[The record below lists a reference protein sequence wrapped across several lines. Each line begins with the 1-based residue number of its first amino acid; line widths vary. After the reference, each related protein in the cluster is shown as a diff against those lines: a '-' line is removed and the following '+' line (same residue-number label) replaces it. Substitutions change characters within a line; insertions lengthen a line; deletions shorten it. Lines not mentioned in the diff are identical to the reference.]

1 MSVGTAANDADPS
14 AAPPLTGHRAA
25 YVLGEVMLTLG
36 LVILLFA
43 GYEFIG
49 KAWNTGR
56 AQDRLNHLLDGLWAN
71 RQKPV
76 AGQPVARLYIPRLHL
91 KWAVIEGVTQADL
104 RKGPG
109 HYPKT
114 DDPGDVGNV
123 GIAGHRLPGVFW
135 NLDRLRK
142 GDPIVVETRSGWYV
156 YRVRRLRV
164 VVPTRVEVIAHNP
177 IAPKRPATRRLLTLT
192 TCNPKFNNYQRL
204 VVQAELGREQ
214 AKKTGRPA
222 ELGRAKYHS

>member
-1 MSVGTAANDADPS
+1 MSVGTAANDANTS
-14 AAPPLTGHRAA
+14 EATGRGVA
-25 YVLGEVMLTLG
+25 YAFGEVMLTLG

-56 AQDRLNHLLDGLWAN
+56 AQDGLNRRLDELWAKSE
-71 RQKPV
+71 RPV

-91 KWAVIEGVTQADL
+91 RWAVVEGVTLADL
-104 RKGPG
+104 SKGPG

-142 GDPIVVETRSGWYV
+142 GDPVVVETRSGWYV
-156 YRVRRLRV
+156 YRVTRLRV
-164 VVPTRVEVIAHNP
+164 VVPTQVSVIAHNP
-177 IAPKRPATRRLLTLT
+177 IAVKRPATRRLLTLT

-204 VVQAELGREQ
+204 VVQAELSREQ
-214 AKKTGRPA
+214 GKKAGRPA
-222 ELGRAKYHS
+222 ELGRAKYHG